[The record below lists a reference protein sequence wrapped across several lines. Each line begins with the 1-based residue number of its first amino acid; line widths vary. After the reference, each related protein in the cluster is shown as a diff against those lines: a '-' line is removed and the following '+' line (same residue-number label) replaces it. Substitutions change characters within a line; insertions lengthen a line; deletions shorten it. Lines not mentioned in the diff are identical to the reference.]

1 MKIENVKEYIE
12 KSMSG
17 VDAIASQLDDL
28 VTMVVEKSCSELD
41 NYVAYVKALLDD
53 ETRPITD
60 IELDDIVMTLPTLLY
75 FASVNQEVI
84 GLREDIAKMH
94 ENNAYSDALQE
105 ATGTVQEKQSYAKS
119 LIQNEMLTTIVYQR
133 ATKQIKAKTDTAL
146 EVLQSCKKVL
156 TRRMSELD
164 ISNNAP
170 NRMQKG

>member
-94 ENNAYSDALQE
+94 ENNAYSEALQD

-164 ISNNAP
+164 ISNSAP

>member
-94 ENNAYSDALQE
+94 ENNAYSEALQD

>member
-28 VTMVVEKSCSELD
+28 VIMVVEKSCSELD

-84 GLREDIAKMH
+84 GLREDIAKMQ
-94 ENNAYSDALQE
+94 ENNAYSEALQD

-164 ISNNAP
+164 ISKNTP
-170 NRMQKG
+170 NRQNTN

>member
-1 MKIENVKEYIE
+1 MKIENIKEYIE
-12 KSMSG
+12 QSMSG
-17 VDAIASQLDDL
+17 VDAIATQLDDL

-41 NYVAYVKALLDD
+41 NYVTYVKALLDD
-53 ETRPITD
+53 ESRPITD

-75 FASVNQEVI
+75 FASVNQEIV